1 MFMRLDSKCAHQVRP
16 PLPVRQV
23 RRRPAHARGPLS
35 AGAHRVPTFIFSA
48 WPQQSTLV
56 PVRWAVEDAMTWR
69 GIGLSGAVVSALVL
83 IGFAAAFSFIAVS
96 RFGGKGLTKS

>member
-1 MFMRLDSKCAHQVRP
+1 MRVSPAAAAILAIPFVVR
-16 PLPVRQV
+16 L
-23 RRRPAHARGPLS
+23 
-35 AGAHRVPTFIFSA
+35 
-48 WPQQSTLV
+48 LV
-56 PVRWAVEDAMTWR
+56 IAVEDAMTWR